1 MRPPTYVCKPRTTK
15 ISEYMLGVMVTDL
28 KFLIKKMH
36 VDKNYGHEDKIEE
49 ITTLLLR
56 AVIEPC
62 QHLDVG
68 SYLFLITN
76 RTYRYGYDESQ
87 GTYIMYR
94 FDGARWT
101 CYGAKENF
109 ECEAQEFLTEVIQD
123 LYLKWKEYVRSAK
136 GWQRWITLYCAR
148 MKVDVANATKK
159 ERDSIRGDVRRILSK
174 FDTIKSLYHLMAKE
188 AGISQVIKSCEKKM
202 KSSTVCLNND
212 MLTPERFSRSLDED
226 DFLIGFD
233 NGVYNLSENRFYG
246 RYKVPIHYFVSMSV
260 GYDYEVMSNEMQQV
274 IKEVDDMVYNRIFPY
289 VVDRAQVQAVVGSL
303 LSIGNPMKKLVLLLG
318 EGDNG
323 KSAFV
328 SKLLKYTLGDYFGSM
343 PVQVITER
351 REAADGCNPSLCAN
365 RKKRCLALNEGDRR
379 MRLNSGMTKT
389 LTGND
394 EIQFRNLY
402 RQPVSARF
410 HATLLYLSNVA
421 PELESGQALQNRSY
435 PIDCVSTF
443 EAGQSADDPEN
454 KTYRRI
460 SDTDFARR
468 CQKWKMAHMHMAI
481 QWWQTLYA
489 NDFVLPP
496 VPVVSRAKDLLNERS
511 EDGLFKVWMEET
523 FERIKN
529 PPSRSEEVIQVS
541 HIRAAYNSQLVD
553 SEHKFRSE
561 AECKR
566 AIRRCTEVIVK
577 DQQRIGNRNLRNF
590 VYVRKCQM

>member
-1 MRPPTYVCKPRTTK
+1 
-15 ISEYMLGVMVTDL
+15 MLSVMVADL
-28 KFLIKKMH
+28 ERLINQMH
-36 VDKNYGHEDKIEE
+36 VDKKYVQEDKLQE
-49 ITTLLLR
+49 ITSLLLR

-68 SYLFLITN
+68 SYLFLIIN

-109 ECEAQEFLTEVIQD
+109 ECEAQEFLTEVLQD
-123 LYLKWKEYVRSAK
+123 LYWRWKEHVRDAA
-136 GWQRWITLYCAR
+136 GWQRWIALYCAR
-148 MKVDVANATKK
+148 MKVDVANTTKK
-159 ERDSIRGDVRRILSK
+159 EREAIRREVRRISSK
-174 FDTIKSLYHLMAKE
+174 LESIKTLYHQIAKE

-202 KSSTVCLNND
+202 KSGTVCRNNN
-212 MLTPERFSRSLDED
+212 MLTPEQFSRSLDED
-226 DFLIGFD
+226 DFLIGFN
-233 NGVYNLSENRFYG
+233 NGVYNLLENRFYG
-246 RYKVPIHYFVSMSV
+246 RYKIPMDYFVSMSV
-260 GYDYEVMSNEMQQV
+260 GYDYEVMSDEMTRTIQ
-274 IKEVDDMVYNRIFPY
+274 EVDDTVYTRIFPGE
-289 VVDRAQVQAVVGSL
+289 VDKAQAQAVVGSL
-303 LSIGNPMKKLVLLLG
+303 LSIGNPMKKLILLLG

-365 RKKRCLALNEGDRR
+365 RKKRCLALNEGDKR

-435 PIDCVSTF
+435 PIDCVSKF
-443 EAGQSADDPEN
+443 EPGQMTDEPDK

-481 QWWQTLYA
+481 QWWQTLYK

-496 VPVVSRAKDLLNERS
+496 VPTVSRAKDLLNERS
-511 EDGLFKVWMEET
+511 EDGLFKLWIEENY
-523 FERIKN
+523 ERIKN

-541 HIRAAYNSQLVD
+541 HIRIAYNAQLVD
-553 SEHKFRSE
+553 SELKFRSE

-566 AIRRCTEVIVK
+566 AIRRCTEVVVK
-577 DQQRIGNRNLRNF
+577 DQQRIGNRNVRNF
-590 VYVRKCQM
+590 VYARKYA